1 MNKAELKKFAVEA
14 RRDLLEKV
22 ALKAEQYGIT
32 KENSEL
38 TIEENYGQLI
48 VNGKTFPQDLK
59 HALRTLQNRLNTVGY
74 GQLIEEVAYTW
85 FNRIIAIRYMEVNNY
100 LPDRVN
106 VLSSSSGKNEPDI
119 LLQYET
125 MNLDVDSKE
134 INILIQRGENEQAY
148 RKLFVAQCNN
158 LNKVLPTLFEKINDY
173 TELLL
178 PDYLLDS
185 EFIISKLIDNEE
197 LTNSFNEVEV
207 IGWLYQYYNAEPK
220 DAVFAKLRKNKKAEK
235 NEIPAATQFFTPKWI
250 VQYMVENSLGQLWL
264 EANPNSEIKKSLKYY
279 IEPATQAEEVK
290 LKLEEIRYKSINLE
304 EITIIDPCVG
314 SGHILV
320 YAFDLLY
327 KMYEEAGY
335 LSREI
340 PKLILENNLYGIDID
355 ERATQM
361 ASFVLMMKAR
371 EKSRRIFKQNVKLNI
386 LAIIESNNLDL
397 DGLKT
402 ILATNQQEEKEI
414 ELITYLFQDA
424 KNYGSLLTPPKIKY
438 EKYLSR
444 IDNLG
449 EVQVS
454 IDNIIAYDQLKDF
467 KEILKQS
474 IVLSSL
480 YDVVITNPPYMGNRG
495 MNKLLKEYVKKNYN
509 KSNFDLYAAFIERIN
524 DLTETYGI
532 NSSITQHSWMF
543 LSSFEDL
550 RKYILNHCTILNLVH
565 LGSKAFDDI
574 GGEVVQTSSQTFRKI
589 AVPNYNSAFIRLVDY
604 NDSLSKR
611 DHFSQSKNKLYI
623 NQKSFHNI
631 PGSPIAYWATK
642 RVREIFKESNT
653 LEEIAK
659 PRQGMATADNDR
671 FLRNWYEVSHNR
683 IGFGIETSSKA
694 KQSDYKWFPYN
705 KGGSYRKWY
714 GNFEKIVNWEN
725 DGYEIKNF
733 KDSNGKLK
741 SRPQNLDYMFKEG
754 ITWSFVSSSNFGV
767 RYTPKGFLFDVG
779 GSSLFP
785 DEDIYIYLSY
795 LASKVSPYFISFI
808 NPTLNF
814 QVGNVASLPLP
825 VLSKELKDM
834 VNKLTKENIHISKL
848 DWDSFETSWDFKN
861 HPFLQYKIGN
871 TISKAFE
878 NWGQETIN
886 RFNNLKH
893 NEQDLNEI
901 YINYFELQDELSS
914 EVEDNEITISIANRE
929 RETRSF
935 LSYYIG
941 CEMGRYSLD
950 IEGLV
955 YAGGEFDESKYK
967 TFKPNPNGLILLTD
981 DHYFENDIIVRL
993 REFLSV
999 AYSPD
1004 TVDENVRWLAESL
1017 KMKKNESPE
1026 ERLRRYFLDEFFKDH
1041 CKTYQKRPIYW
1052 LVDSGKQKGLR
1063 TLIYMHRYQPDT
1075 MATIRFDH
1083 LQEIQAKY
1091 QNEIEMIDTRL
1102 ANPSLSATDRRN
1114 LEKAK
1119 IAYQKKIE
1127 ELQEFDKHLAVYAN
1141 EQIEIDLDDGVKV
1154 NYAKFDKVLA
1164 KIK

>member
-1 MNKAELKKFAVEA
+1 MNKTELKKFAVEA

-125 MNLDVDSKE
+125 MNLDVGSKE

-148 RKLFVAQCNN
+148 RKLFVAQCNS

-185 EFIISKLIDNEE
+185 EFIISKLVSNKE
-197 LTNSFNEVEV
+197 LTESFNEVEV
-207 IGWLYQYYNAEPK
+207 IGWLYQYYNSEPK
-220 DAVFAKLRKNKKAEK
+220 DKVYAKLKRNGKVLKE
-235 NEIPAATQFFTPKWI
+235 EIPAVTQLFTPKW
-250 VQYMVENSLGQLWL
+250 VVKYLVENSLGQLWL
-264 EANPNSEIKKSLKYY
+264 EANPSSELKNQMHYFVNPAEQDKSVIDQLNSLKYK
-279 IEPATQAEEVK
+279 EVDLEN
-290 LKLEEIRYKSINLE
+290 LKV
-304 EITIIDPCVG
+304 IDPCVG
-314 SGHILV
+314 SGHMLIH
-320 YAFDLLY
+320 AFDLLY
-327 KMYEEAGY
+327 EMYIESGY
-335 LSREI
+335 ISNEI
-340 PKLILENNLYGIDID
+340 PKLILEKNLYGLDID
-355 ERATQM
+355 NRAVQL
-361 ASFVLMMKAR
+361 ASFALLMKAR
-371 EKSRRIFKQNVKLNI
+371 SKSRRVFRKNIKTNIFEIKETNHIDINTVVEILTNNDEEANELRLLLNDFI
-386 LAIIESNNLDL
+386 
-397 DGLKT
+397 DG
-402 ILATNQQEEKEI
+402 
-414 ELITYLFQDA
+414 
-424 KNYGSLLTPPKIKY
+424 KNKGSLINCNNFDYSIFVDRVNKLLEENNQLNFNNYQVY
-438 EKYLSR
+438 EQLE
-444 IDNLG
+444 
-449 EVQVS
+449 EV
-454 IDNIIAYDQLKDF
+454 
-467 KEILKQS
+467 KEILQQA
-474 IVLSSL
+474 IVLSSK
-480 YDVVITNPPYMGNRG
+480 YDVTVTNPPYMGGRQT
-495 MNKLLKEYVKKNYN
+495 NKDLGAYLKKNYPDT
-509 KSNFDLYAAFIERIN
+509 KSDIFAAMMQRMEHFVKENGFIAN
-524 DLTETYGI
+524 VTM
-532 NSSITQHSWMF
+532 QSWMF
-543 LSSFEDL
+543 LSSFEKF
-550 RKYILNHCTILNLVH
+550 RKHLIKSYSIYNMVHMDNMVMGIAFGTAATIYRKKTKGYKGTFQYV
-565 LGSKAFDDI
+565 KYDDI
-574 GGEVVQTSSQTFRKI
+574 NNDLPMEFPVKKNRFAIISSELFG
-589 AVPNYNSAFIRLVDY
+589 D
-604 NDSLSKR
+604 
-611 DHFSQSKNKLYI
+611 
-623 NQKSFHNI
+623 I
-631 PGSPIAYWATK
+631 PGSPIAYWASK
-642 RVREIFKESNT
+642 QVRKIFKEFDT
-653 LEEIAK
+653 LEKIAK
-659 PRQGMATADNDR
+659 PRQGMATADNGK
-671 FLRNWYEVSHNR
+671 FLRNWYEVNNNK
-683 IGFGIETSSKA
+683 IGFEIENSARA
-694 KQSDYKWFPYN
+694 KQTSYKWFPYN
-705 KGGSYRKWY
+705 KGGSFRKWY
-714 GNFEKIVNWEN
+714 GNLEKLVNWEN

-733 KDSNGKLK
+733 KDKNGKLK
-741 SRPQNLDYMFKEG
+741 SRPQNLDYMFREG
-754 ITWSFVSSSNFGV
+754 ITWSFISSAYFGV
-767 RYTPKGFLFDVG
+767 RYTPKGFLFDVA

-785 DEDIYIYLSY
+785 DQDLKIYLSY
-795 LASKVSPYFISFI
+795 LASKVSPYFMSFI

-825 VLSKELKDM
+825 VLSKELKDK
-834 VNKLTKENIHISKL
+834 VNKLTEENIHISKL
-848 DWDSFETSWDFKN
+848 DWDSFEASWDFKN
-861 HPFLQYKIGN
+861 HPFFHYKIGN

-878 NWGQETIN
+878 NWSQETIN
-886 RFNNLKH
+886 RFKNLKR
-893 NEQDLNEI
+893 NEQELNEI
-901 YINYFELQDELSS
+901 YINYFELQAELSS
-914 EVEDNEITISIANRE
+914 EVEDNEITITMANRE

-950 IEGLV
+950 IEGLA
-955 YAGGEFDESKYK
+955 YAGGEFDGSKYK
-967 TFKPNPNGLILLTD
+967 TFKPNQDGLILLTD

-993 REFLSV
+993 REFLS
-999 AYSPD
+999 AAFSPD
-1004 TVDENVRWLAESL
+1004 KVEENLRWLAESL
-1017 KMKKNESPE
+1017 EMKKNESPE

-1119 IAYQKKIE
+1119 ISYQKKIE

-1141 EQIEIDLDDGVKV
+1141 EPIEIDLDDGVKV